1 MWSITTLKLPD
12 VNAFRHW
19 LTDRPDPSS
28 DDTAAGTDDTSGTGT
43 GVRKDDDAGMGRMRM
58 AMVKMG
64 CKVNLD
70 APNTVSYME
79 TALGTGVADML
90 GLCYWSID
98 LLYPGS
104 HHWREQAGSR
114 AHWDPDHVAVC
125 PSPLTRLY

>member
-19 LTDRPDPSS
+19 LTNRPDPSS
-28 DDTAAGTDDTSGTGT
+28 DDTAAVTDDTSGTGT

-70 APNTVSYME
+70 APNTVSYLNL
-79 TALGTGVADML
+79 ASWRRKADKR
-90 GLCYWSID
+90 Y
-98 LLYPGS
+98 
-104 HHWREQAGSR
+104 A
-114 AHWDPDHVAVC
+114 
-125 PSPLTRLY
+125 